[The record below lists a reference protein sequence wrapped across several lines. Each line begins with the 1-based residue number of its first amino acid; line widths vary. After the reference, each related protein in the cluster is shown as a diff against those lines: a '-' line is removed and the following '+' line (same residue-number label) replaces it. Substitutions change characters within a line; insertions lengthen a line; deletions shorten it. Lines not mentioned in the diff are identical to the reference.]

1 MDVIGHAECFVSQD
15 FKTVLCR
22 YLSKQLFEPCGNR
35 FNQDFLAR
43 APRKRPNKVA
53 VDYVDAVGTPTL
65 ACGASVVFSI
75 LIHGAILLQKGEGA
89 FLHPLE
95 VGRGASCA

>member
-1 MDVIGHAECFVSQD
+1 MDVIGHAERFVSQD

-35 FNQDFLAR
+35 FNQDFLAI
-43 APRKRPNKVA
+43 AWNPNKVV

-75 LIHGAILLQKGEGA
+75 LIHGTILLQKGEGA

-95 VGRGASCA
+95 VGRGASRA